1 MLSHVFVGITD
12 FERALAF
19 YRPVLASLGIQERF
33 CEAERPWAG
42 WESTPGPRPL
52 FVIAHPFNGEVPH
65 PGNGLM
71 VAFMAAT
78 RSQVDAAHAMALSLG
93 GQCEG
98 RPGLRPEY
106 HANYYGAYFRDPDG
120 NKLCVA
126 SHGQA

>member
-52 FVIAHPFNGEVPH
+52 FVIARPFNGEVPH

-78 RSQVDAAHAMALSLG
+78 RSQVDAAHALALSLG
-93 GQCEG
+93 GQSEG

>member
-19 YRPVLASLGIQERF
+19 YRPVLASLGIRERF

-52 FVIAHPFNGEVPH
+52 FVIARPFNGEVPH

-78 RSQVDAAHAMALSLG
+78 RSQVDAAHALALSLG
-93 GQCEG
+93 GRCEG

-106 HANYYGAYFRDPDG
+106 HANYYGASFRDPDG